1 MSAMNNW
8 PGSFRAALVIG
19 WAALG
24 AAGILFV
31 RAKDIPVPA
40 ALPPIAAF
48 LIAYPFYLV
57 TGFPAMRER
66 LAGPRLKWFL
76 LASVILPYL
85 VCCCG
90 AIQFHWYNAV
100 RLAALALTMSLWYVV
115 FSRAMGLPA
124 CLDGPSAREIS
135 RKTRRGEQI
144 SNMGWRS
151 GGVFRPCRSD
161 APSALSI
168 LTDLAF
174 LAIIPAVV
182 LGGYFDSI
190 YPPYLGQKLN
200 VLGHMTFLPVFVL
213 VLMLER
219 RVRETGYGFVPN
231 RREWRIGVLNYL
243 YFLPIGGAVAFLLH
257 AVKPHEPAALWKI
270 LVTFLGFLWV
280 LSLYEEFLVRGVLQ
294 QWIEDWTRSRMAALV
309 IASAIFGL
317 VHLGFRGFPFPNW
330 RWALL
335 AGILG
340 WFCGRARNQAGS
352 IRASVVTHALVVT
365 TWRAFLG

>member
-1 MSAMNNW
+1 MSAMHNS
-8 PGSFRAALVIG
+8 PGGFRAALGIG

-24 AAGILFV
+24 AAGILYA
-31 RAKDIPVPA
+31 RAKGIPVPA
-40 ALPPIAAF
+40 ALPVIAAF

-76 LASVILPYL
+76 LAAMVLPYL

-90 AIQFHWYNAV
+90 AIEFHWYNAL
-100 RLAALALTMSLWYVV
+100 RLAALALTISLWYVV
-115 FSRAMGLPA
+115 LPGGTGLPA
-124 CLDGPSAREIS
+124 CP
-135 RKTRRGEQI
+135 
-144 SNMGWRS
+144 
-151 GGVFRPCRSD
+151 SD
-161 APSALSI
+161 APNAPDRPRALSI
-168 LTDLAF
+168 LADLLF

-200 VLGHMTFLPVFVL
+200 VLGHVTFLPVVVL

-219 RVRETGYGFVPN
+219 RIRETGYGFAPT
-231 RREWRIGVLNYL
+231 RREWRIGALHYI
-243 YFLPIGGAVAFLLH
+243 YFLPIGGSLAFLLH
-257 AVKPHEPAALWKI
+257 AVRPHEPAALWKI
-270 LVTFLGFLWV
+270 AATFLAFLWV
-280 LSLYEEFLVRGVLQ
+280 IGLSEEFFFRGVLQ
-294 QWIEDWTRSRMAALV
+294 QWIEDWTRNRAAALA
-309 IASAIFGL
+309 IASVVFGL

-335 AGILG
+335 AGVMG

-352 IRASVVTHALVVT
+352 IRASAVTHALVVA

>member
-1 MSAMNNW
+1 MSAMNNS
-8 PGSFRAALVIG
+8 PGGFRAALGIG

-24 AAGILFV
+24 AAGILYV
-31 RAKDIPVPA
+31 RAKGIPVTA
-40 ALPPIAAF
+40 ALPVIAAF

-57 TGFPAMRER
+57 TGFPAMRAR

-76 LASVILPYL
+76 LAAVVLPYL

-90 AIQFHWYNAV
+90 AIDFHWYNAV

-115 FSRAMGLPA
+115 LPSGTGFPA
-124 CLDGPSAREIS
+124 CP
-135 RKTRRGEQI
+135 
-144 SNMGWRS
+144 
-151 GGVFRPCRSD
+151 SD
-161 APSALSI
+161 ASNTPDRPGALSI
-168 LTDLAF
+168 LADLSF

-200 VLGHMTFLPVFVL
+200 VLGHVTFLPVAVL

-219 RVRETGYGFVPN
+219 RIRETGYGFTPT
-231 RREWRIGVLNYL
+231 RREWRIGVLHYL

-270 LVTFLGFLWV
+270 AATFLAFLWV
-280 LSLYEEFLVRGVLQ
+280 IGLSEEFFFRGVLQ
-294 QWIEDWTRSRMAALV
+294 QWIEDWTRNRAAALA
-309 IASAIFGL
+309 IASVVFGL

-335 AGILG
+335 AGTMG

-352 IRASVVTHALVVT
+352 IRASAVTHALVVA

>member
-1 MSAMNNW
+1 M
-8 PGSFRAALVIG
+8 G
-19 WAALG
+19 WAALA

-31 RAKDIPVPA
+31 RAKNLPLPA
-40 ALPPIAAF
+40 ALPAIAAF

-66 LAGPRLKWFL
+66 LAGQRLKWFL
-76 LASVILPYL
+76 ISSMVLPYL

-90 AIQFHWYNAV
+90 AIQFHWVGAV
-100 RLAALALTMSLWYVV
+100 RLAALAMATSLWYVV
-115 FSRAMGLPA
+115 LPA
-124 CLDGPSAREIS
+124 NA
-135 RKTRRGEQI
+135 
-144 SNMGWRS
+144 
-151 GGVFRPCRSD
+151 F
-161 APSALSI
+161 A
-168 LTDLAF
+168 DLAF
-174 LAIIPAVV
+174 LAIIPTVV

-200 VLGHMTFLPVFVL
+200 VLGHVTFLPVLIL

-219 RVRETGYGFVPN
+219 RVRETGYGFTPN
-231 RREWRIGVLNYL
+231 RTEWRIGILHYL
-243 YFLPIGGAVAFLLH
+243 YFLPIGGAVGLWLH
-257 AVKPHEPAALWKI
+257 ALKPHEPAALWKI
-270 LVTFLGFLWV
+270 VGTFLGFLWV
-280 LSLYEEFLVRGVLQ
+280 IALSEEFFVRGVLQ
-294 QWIEDWTRSRMAALV
+294 QWVEDWTRSRAAGLA

-352 IRASVVTHALVVT
+352 IRASVVTHALAVA

>member
-1 MSAMNNW
+1 
-8 PGSFRAALVIG
+8 
-19 WAALG
+19 
-24 AAGILFV
+24 
-31 RAKDIPVPA
+31 
-40 ALPPIAAF
+40 
-48 LIAYPFYLV
+48 
-57 TGFPAMRER
+57 MRER

-76 LASVILPYL
+76 LASVVLPYL

-90 AIQFHWYNAV
+90 AIQFHWYNGM
-100 RLAALALTMSLWYVV
+100 RLAALALTMSLWYAVLP
-115 FSRAMGLPA
+115 RAIGLPA
-124 CLDGPSAREIS
+124 
-135 RKTRRGEQI
+135 
-144 SNMGWRS
+144 
-151 GGVFRPCRSD
+151 CRSD
-161 APSALSI
+161 APSAPSI

-174 LAIIPAVV
+174 LAIIPIVV

-200 VLGHMTFLPVFVL
+200 VLGHVTFLPVFVL

-219 RVRETGYGFVPN
+219 RVRETGYGFAPN

-270 LVTFLGFLWV
+270 VVTFLGFLWV

-294 QWIEDWTRSRMAALV
+294 QWIEDWTRSRTAALI

-340 WFCGRARNQAGS
+340 LFCGRARNQAGS
-352 IRASVVTHALVVT
+352 IRASVVTHALVVA

>member
-8 PGSFRAALVIG
+8 PGRFRAALVIG
-19 WAALG
+19 WAAL
-24 AAGILFV
+24 AVAGILFV
-31 RAKDIPVPA
+31 RAKGIPVPA

-90 AIQFHWYNAV
+90 AIQFHWYNGM

-115 FSRAMGLPA
+115 LPRAIGLPA
-124 CLDGPSAREIS
+124 
-135 RKTRRGEQI
+135 
-144 SNMGWRS
+144 
-151 GGVFRPCRSD
+151 CRSD
-161 APSALSI
+161 APSPLSI

-182 LGGYFDSI
+182 LGGYFDAI

-200 VLGHMTFLPVFVL
+200 VLGHVTFLPVFVL

-231 RREWRIGVLNYL
+231 RQEWRIGVLNYL
-243 YFLPIGGAVAFLLH
+243 YFLPIGGAAAFLLH
-257 AVKPHEPAALWKI
+257 AVKPHEPAAFWKI
-270 LVTFLGFLWV
+270 AVTFLGFLWV

-294 QWIEDWTRSRMAALV
+294 QWIEDWTRSRTAALV

-317 VHLGFRGFPFPNW
+317 VHLGFRGLPFPNW

-352 IRASVVTHALVVT
+352 IRASVVTHALVVA

>member
-1 MSAMNNW
+1 MSAMNNS
-8 PGSFRAALVIG
+8 PGGFRAALAVG

-24 AAGILFV
+24 AAGILYV
-31 RAKDIPVPA
+31 RAKGLPVLA
-40 ALPPIAAF
+40 ALPVIAAF

-76 LASVILPYL
+76 LAAVVLPYL

-90 AIQFHWYNAV
+90 AVEFHWYNAV

-115 FSRAMGLPA
+115 LP
-124 CLDGPSAREIS
+124 S
-135 RKTRRGEQI
+135 
-144 SNMGWRS
+144 
-151 GGVFRPCRSD
+151 RSD
-161 APSALSI
+161 APDRPGGLSYI
-168 LTDLAF
+168 VADLAF

-182 LGGYFDSI
+182 LGGYFDPI
-190 YPPYLGQKLN
+190 YPPYMGQKLN
-200 VLGHMTFLPVFVL
+200 VIGHVTFLPVVIL

-219 RVRETGYGFVPN
+219 RIRETGYGFAPT
-231 RREWRIGVLNYL
+231 RREWRIGALHYL
-243 YFLPIGGAVAFLLH
+243 YFLPIGGSLAFLLH
-257 AVKPHEPAALWKI
+257 AVKPHEPAAFWKI
-270 LVTFLGFLWV
+270 AATFLAFLWV
-280 LSLYEEFLVRGVLQ
+280 IGLSEEFFFRGVLQ
-294 QWIEDWTRSRMAALV
+294 QWIEDWTRNRAAALA
-309 IASAIFGL
+309 IASVIFGL

-335 AGILG
+335 AGTMG

-352 IRASVVTHALVVT
+352 IRASAVTHALVVA

>member
-1 MSAMNNW
+1 MNNS
-8 PGSFRAALVIG
+8 PGGFRAALGIG

-24 AAGILFV
+24 AAGVLYV
-31 RAKDIPVPA
+31 RARGIPVPA
-40 ALPPIAAF
+40 ALPVIAAF

-76 LASVILPYL
+76 LAAALLPYL

-90 AIQFHWYNAV
+90 AIEFHWYNVV
-100 RLAALALTMSLWYVV
+100 RLAALALTISLWYVV
-115 FSRAMGLPA
+115 LPSGTGLPA
-124 CLDGPSAREIS
+124 YQAHSTD
-135 RKTRRGEQI
+135 RKNGASDRP
-144 SNMGWRS
+144 
-151 GGVFRPCRSD
+151 GGLSH
-161 APSALSI
+161 ALA
-168 LTDLAF
+168 DLLF

-190 YPPYLGQKLN
+190 YPPYMGQKLN
-200 VLGHMTFLPVFVL
+200 VLGHVTFLPVVVL

-219 RVRETGYGFVPN
+219 RVRETGYGFAPTL
-231 RREWRIGVLNYL
+231 REWRIGALHYL
-243 YFLPIGGAVAFLLH
+243 YFLPIGGSLAFLLH

-270 LVTFLGFLWV
+270 AATFLAFLWV
-280 LSLYEEFLVRGVLQ
+280 IGLSEEFFFRGVLQ
-294 QWIEDWTRSRMAALV
+294 QWIEDWTRNRAAALA
-309 IASAIFGL
+309 IASVVFGL

-335 AGILG
+335 AGVMG

-352 IRASVVTHALVVT
+352 IRASAVTHALVVA